1 MITIFTPTYNRKKE
15 LENLYDSLLKQT
27 NKDFEWLL
35 VDDGS
40 FDGTKEYIEKTQK
53 KSKINI
59 NYIYK
64 ENGGKQSAYNVG
76 LQNAAGDIFFCL
88 DSDEI
93 LNPKALEIIINDFEN
108 IPSNVAGYSYNRA
121 YISDKDNVIGTKFP
135 DGVSKAYHYDI
146 YGKYKVTG
154 DKLMVFKTK
163 IAKEYPFPEIMGE
176 KFVPEELIYNRIAK
190 NYMMCLSN
198 EILSYTEYL
207 PGGYSDNYF
216 ELVKRNPKGN
226 ALFFKEKYDIEPS
239 LYNVY
244 GYILFCVYSK
254 YSIAR
259 ILNDH
264 PSKIKVLFLYIPT
277 LLVSILRGKSK

>member
-1 MITIFTPTYNRKKE
+1 MVTIFTPTYNRRKE
-15 LENLYDSLLKQT
+15 LKNLYETLLEQT

-40 FDGTKEYIEKTQK
+40 FDDTKNYIEKIIK
-53 KSKINI
+53 KNKINI

-76 LQNAAGDIFFCL
+76 LKNAKGEIFFCL

-93 LNPKALEIIINDFEN
+93 LNPKAIEIIINDFN
-108 IPSNVAGYSYNRA
+108 NVKGDIGGYSYNRA
-121 YISDKDNVIGTKFP
+121 YITSKDTVIGTKFP
-135 DGVSKAYHYDI
+135 EGLDSAYYYDI
-146 YGKYKVTG
+146 YGKLEVTG
-154 DKLMVFKTK
+154 DKLMVFKTS
-163 IAKEYPFPEIMGE
+163 IAVEYPFPEIPGE
-176 KFVPEELIYNRIAK
+176 KFVPEAVVFNRIAHK
-190 NYMMCLSN
+190 YKLKLSN

-226 ALFFKEKYDIEPS
+226 IIFFKEKYDIEPS

-244 GYILFCVYSK
+244 GYILFCIYAK
-254 YSIAR
+254 YSFVR
-259 ILNDH
+259 ILREHKD
-264 PSKIKVLFLYIPT
+264 KFRVLLLYLPT
-277 LLVSILRGKSK
+277 LIVSKLKGR

>member
-1 MITIFTPTYNRKKE
+1 MVTIFTPTYNRRKE
-15 LENLYDSLLKQT
+15 LENLYESLLEQT

-40 FDGTKEYIEKTQK
+40 FDDTKEYIEKILK
-53 KSKINI
+53 KNKINI

-76 LQNAAGDIFFCL
+76 LKNAKGEIFFCL

-93 LNPKALEIIINDFEN
+93 LSPKAIETIINDFDNVNGN
-108 IPSNVAGYSYNRA
+108 IGGYSYNRA
-121 YISDKDNVIGTKFP
+121 YITSKDEVIGTKFP
-135 DGVSKAYHYDI
+135 QDVKSAYYYDI
-146 YGKYKVTG
+146 YGKLGVTG

-163 IAKEYPFPEIMGE
+163 IAIEYPFPEIPGE
-176 KFVPEELIYNRIAK
+176 KFVPEAVVFNRIAQK
-190 NYMMCLSN
+190 YKLGLSN

-216 ELVKRNPKGN
+216 ELVKRNPEGN
-226 ALFFKEKYDIEPS
+226 IIYFKEKYNIEPS

-244 GYILFCVYSK
+244 GYILFCIYAK
-254 YSIAR
+254 YSFGR
-259 ILNDH
+259 TLREHKD
-264 PSKIKVLFLYIPT
+264 KFRVLILYIPT
-277 LLVSILRGKSK
+277 LIVSKLKGR

>member
-1 MITIFTPTYNRKKE
+1 MVTIFTPTYNRRKE
-15 LENLYDSLLKQT
+15 LENLYESLLKQT
-27 NKDFEWLL
+27 NKNFEWLL

-40 FDGTKEYIEKTQK
+40 FDDTNEYINKILIK
-53 KSKINI
+53 KKINI

-76 LQNAAGDIFFCL
+76 LKNAKGDIFFCL

-93 LNPKALEIIINDFEN
+93 LSPKAIEIIVNDFKNVSGN
-108 IPSNVAGYSYNRA
+108 IGGYSYNRA
-121 YISDKDNVIGTKFP
+121 YITNKNKVIGTKFP
-135 DGVSKAYHYDI
+135 KGVDSAYYYDI
-146 YGKYKVTG
+146 YGKLGVTG

-163 IAKEYPFPEIMGE
+163 IAKKYPFPEIAGE
-176 KFVPEELIYNRIAK
+176 KFVPEAVVFNRIAK
-190 NYMMCLSN
+190 NYRLGLSN

-226 ALFFKEKYDIEPS
+226 IIYFKEKYDIEPS

-244 GYILFCVYSK
+244 GYILFCMYAK
-254 YSIAR
+254 YSFLR
-259 ILNDH
+259 ILREHKD
-264 PSKIKVLFLYIPT
+264 KFRVLILYIPT
-277 LLVSILRGKSK
+277 LIVSKLKGK